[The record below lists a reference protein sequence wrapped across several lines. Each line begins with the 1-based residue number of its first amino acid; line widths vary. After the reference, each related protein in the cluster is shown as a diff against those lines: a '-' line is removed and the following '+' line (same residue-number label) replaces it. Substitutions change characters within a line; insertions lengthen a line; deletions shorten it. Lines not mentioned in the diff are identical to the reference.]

1 MNGNTLIAF
10 ILCSIAGFSTILG
23 AFIVFFSKSDNKK
36 IITFAL
42 GFSSSVMITVSFTD
56 LLPNALTSLSK
67 HYNMTFSTV
76 YTLIFISLGFFI
88 TFFIDKLIPENNTL
102 YDKNKK
108 KDNKLY
114 KLGLF
119 SCLAIM
125 IHNFPEGMA
134 TFISSYED
142 PSLGLYITLA
152 IMLHNIPEGISIAIP
167 IYSSTNSKL
176 KAFKYTFLSALA
188 EPLGAIIT
196 FLFLQPFINELL
208 LGIVFAIV
216 CGVMIYIAFNELIPN
231 AINLGF
237 QNIYLFSILLGI
249 IVMSLSHIFIH

>member
-1 MNGNTLIAF
+1 MSNTLIAF

-23 AFIVFFSKSDNKK
+23 AFIVFFSKANNKK

-56 LLPNALTSLSK
+56 LFPSTLTALSK
-67 HYNMTFSTV
+67 YYNIAYSTI
-76 YTLIFISLGFFI
+76 YSLIFMILGFLI
-88 TFFIDKLIPENNTL
+88 ALCIDKLIPDYNNN
-102 YDKNKK
+102 YVKGGK
-108 KDNKLY
+108 KDSTLY

-125 IHNFPEGMA
+125 VHNFPEGMA

-152 IMLHNIPEGISIAIP
+152 IMLHNIPEGISIAVP

-176 KAFKYTFLSALA
+176 KAFKFTFISAIA

-196 FLFLQPFINELL
+196 FLFLQPFISELL
-208 LGIVFAIV
+208 LGITFAVV
-216 CGVMIYIAFNELIPN
+216 CGIMIYIAFNELIPN
-231 AINLGF
+231 AINSGF
-237 QNIYLFSILLGI
+237 KNIYLLSIILGI
-249 IVMSLSHIFIH
+249 VIMSLSHIIIH